1 MKNQKSKINHSPFP
15 MGWVAQPFSKGCG
28 KNQKSFTLVEI
39 LVGTSLILI
48 VFLGIFGAYQLGLK
62 MVSQSK
68 NKIVVTSIANGEI
81 EKIRDLT
88 YEKIGIING
97 TLPTPTGI
105 LEAESTSTINNVD
118 YKIERKIKY
127 IVDEADGTGAQ
138 DSCNWDYKRV
148 EIKVSWP
155 GRFPGEIKL
164 ATDISPKDKV
174 QEIQSCQAQPGGILT
189 ISVFD
194 AYGNFVSSP
203 LIEVKDPSTNETVVS
218 ATPSTGKYDFPLAT
232 STYKVIVSKGSEYTV
247 DRTYG
252 TDEIAIPEKPNPI
265 VLKDEIT
272 KVSFQIDKVSSFSI
286 ETLSPWG
293 QDYFSDSFLNE
304 SKISTSSNV
313 SVSNGEVNLA
323 TISEGYLPFGY
334 LISIAISPSDLI
346 KWDKFS
352 FSDSEPENT
361 DLKYQ
366 IYFASG
372 TDWILIPD
380 SDLPGNSTGF
390 DSSPVVLSNL
400 ATSTY
405 LNLKPKANFS
415 TNSTSST
422 PTLFDWQVS
431 WINLNPTP
439 IPNAQFSVRGEKII
453 GKDISENTVY
463 KYSTTTISD
472 SNGKKDFLN
481 LEWDNYTFS
490 IPASSNLDLVN
501 TDPSPQPISLSPN
514 TNLPVKLYL
523 DSQDSLLITVQN
535 SETLEPVLSA
545 IVRLFNNSLG
555 YDATQYT
562 NGKGQTYFIPLTS
575 ANYNLEVSALGYS
588 TTTDSVSVSGDVTKT
603 IKLNQVE

>member
-1 MKNQKSKINHSPFP
+1 MKNQKSRFAKI
-15 MGWVAQPFSKGCG
+15 
-28 KNQKSFTLVEI
+28 KNQKSFTLVEV

-62 MVSQSK
+62 IVSQSK
-68 NKIVVTSIANGEI
+68 NKIVATSIANGEI
-81 EKIRDLT
+81 EKIRNLS

-97 TLPTPTGI
+97 TLPTPSGI
-105 LEAESTSTINNVD
+105 LEAESTSTINNVE

-148 EIKVSWP
+148 EIKVSWS
-155 GRFPGEIKL
+155 GRFPDEIKL

-252 TDEIAIPEKPNPI
+252 TDEIAIPETPNPI

-286 ETLSPWG
+286 ETLSSWG

-313 SVSNGEVNLA
+313 SISNGEVNLA
-323 TISEGYLPFGY
+323 TTSEGYLPFGY
-334 LISIAISPSDLI
+334 LISIVISPSDLI

-431 WINLNPTP
+431 WINSNPTP

-453 GKDISENTVY
+453 GKDISENPVY

-472 SNGKKDFLN
+472 SSGKKDLLN

-490 IPASSNLDLVN
+490 IPASSNLDLAN

-523 DSQDSLLITVQN
+523 DSQDSLLITIQN

-562 NGKGQTYFIPLTS
+562 NEKGQTYFIPLIS
-575 ANYNLEVSALGYS
+575 ATYNLEVSALGYS